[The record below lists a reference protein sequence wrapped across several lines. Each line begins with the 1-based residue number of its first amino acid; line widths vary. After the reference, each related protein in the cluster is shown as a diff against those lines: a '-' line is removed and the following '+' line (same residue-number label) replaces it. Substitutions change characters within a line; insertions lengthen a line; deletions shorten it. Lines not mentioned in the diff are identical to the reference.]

1 MWEAGNNVFSFFLL
15 PTMEKFYNGWGFAS
29 VIYINMKVFQV
40 RFITTLINLL
50 VRPWCFLMG
59 ILIMPHD
66 QKVIIIVIIYRLVML
81 LPQTP
86 FFIIQ
91 NLIDSTHSISHFY
104 LQWVIKVKR
113 YWCAHERGKE
123 FLMHV
128 MDMSQNEIDTF
139 FVYIRYFTSFCISLP
154 IPHRIYNFD
163 LGYFLLVFP

>member
-1 MWEAGNNVFSFFLL
+1 
-15 PTMEKFYNGWGFAS
+15 
-29 VIYINMKVFQV
+29 
-40 RFITTLINLL
+40 
-50 VRPWCFLMG
+50 MG

-139 FVYIRYFTSFCISLP
+139 FVYICYFTSFCISLP
-154 IPHRIYNFD
+154 IAHRIYNFD
-163 LGYFLLVFP
+163 LSFFCVFYLRSCLISCKKENSLLCISKINLKLFVEKF

>member
-1 MWEAGNNVFSFFLL
+1 
-15 PTMEKFYNGWGFAS
+15 
-29 VIYINMKVFQV
+29 
-40 RFITTLINLL
+40 
-50 VRPWCFLMG
+50 MG

-86 FFIIQ
+86 FFIIY

-104 LQWVIKVKR
+104 LHWVNRVKR
-113 YWCAHERGKE
+113 CWCAHERGKE

-139 FVYIRYFTSFCISLP
+139 FVYIRYFTSFCISLS
-154 IPHRIYNFD
+154 ILRRNYFILDYNLAIVRLDSFLKFILHVFIYATNMFTIFD
-163 LGYFLLVFP
+163 VHWVQKVSLR

>member
-1 MWEAGNNVFSFFLL
+1 
-15 PTMEKFYNGWGFAS
+15 
-29 VIYINMKVFQV
+29 
-40 RFITTLINLL
+40 
-50 VRPWCFLMG
+50 MG

-104 LQWVIKVKR
+104 LQWVNRVK
-113 YWCAHERGKE
+113 WCRCAYERGKE

-139 FVYIRYFTSFCISLP
+139 FVYICYFTSFCISLP
-154 IPHRIYNFD
+154 IAHRIYNFD
-163 LGYFLLVFP
+163 LGLFFACFYLRSCFDIMQKRKFFVVYFKDQFQII

>member
-1 MWEAGNNVFSFFLL
+1 
-15 PTMEKFYNGWGFAS
+15 
-29 VIYINMKVFQV
+29 
-40 RFITTLINLL
+40 
-50 VRPWCFLMG
+50 MG

-104 LQWVIKVKR
+104 LQWVNRVK
-113 YWCAHERGKE
+113 WCRCAYERGKE

-139 FVYIRYFTSFCISLP
+139 FVYICYFTSFCISLP
-154 IPHRIYNFD
+154 IAHRIYNFD
-163 LGYFLLVFP
+163 LSLFFCLFLPKIMFWYNAKKEILCCLFQKSISNY